1 MSNYTIAL
9 SGLQNTSLA
18 IDTTSN
24 NIANANTI
32 GYKAGE
38 YVFADQFVKAINPA
52 DTARVGMGTQSLGV
66 RRPMLQGTITNS
78 ANPLDLAISGKG
90 MFRLLQG
97 SGLGDVD
104 PSAVYYSRNG
114 QFGVDKQGYIVNEN
128 GMYLTGYQPSRDGNS
143 VTDDYMDGG
152 VDKNG
157 NKKRG
162 RLLMPNSNLPG
173 NETTT
178 SSVSALLNSTST
190 AFTSTANV
198 SFDPTQSTFNNK
210 TTQTVF
216 DNEGNSHTLEVYYRR
231 VNDSSLT
238 IAATS
243 NGYSYSP
250 SRSASPSTLGTS
262 LVTINPNS
270 VLRVDT
276 PSNASAQAANASA
289 STTITLTAVAAQAG
303 GNIDVLNHR
312 VFING
317 VDSGAT
323 VSAGGTTTSLTTTS
337 AVTVPSGAAVTF
349 YAPKQT
355 TTANGAV
362 DNSTSIVTQAQVQ
375 AASIGD
381 RIFLNG
387 VDSGKT
393 VNSIA
398 GTTVTA
404 SAAMTMNTGATLTFF
419 KPNLDMTLTAPDG
432 TQITMQGFSNRKQ
445 TGQINT
451 ATTVLTNVSTFTA
464 AAATTA
470 INVGDRIFIK
480 GIDTGKTVATIDNAT
495 KAITTS
501 GAITT
506 SAITDQITFSP
517 TENLTTTM
525 AKVEVY
531 ASLDG
536 RFYDYNEAT
545 TSSNRALT
553 PQTPGVLGYK
563 QVSELCFIG
572 GKNIDSLVPDTL
584 SGNPMFNTTSKL
596 STRVTN
602 QAGGTSDLVFTLDLS
617 DTSLQAGAFQVTRS
631 VQNGEP
637 LARLT
642 NVTVDNQGRIV
653 GVYGSGKL
661 QYVGQLALVN
671 FDAPEGLIPVG
682 KNAFAASVVSGTEQ
696 SAQGVLVG
704 RAGTGTFG
712 EVKGQALESSN
723 VDLANE
729 LVRLMVLQRSYS
741 ANSQSMKA
749 FDQTLRD
756 TLQMVG

>member
-66 RRPMLQGTITNS
+66 RRAMLQGTITNS

-97 SGLGDVD
+97 SGSGAVD

-114 QFGVDKQGYIVNEN
+114 QFSVDKQGYIVNEN
-128 GMYLTGYQPSRDGNS
+128 GMYLTGYQPARDGNS

-178 SSVSALLNSTST
+178 SSIAAMLNSTST

-231 VNDSSLT
+231 VSDSNLT
-238 IAATS
+238 ITASA

-250 SRSASPSTLGTS
+250 SRASSPSTLGAT

-270 VLRVDT
+270 VLRMDSA
-276 PSNASAQAANASA
+276 SNASAQSSVAST
-289 STTITLTAVAAQAG
+289 STTITLTSAAASAG
-303 GNIDVLNHR
+303 SPVDVTGMR
-312 VFING
+312 VFVNG

-323 VSAGGTTTSLTTTS
+323 VSVGGASTSLTTTS

-349 YAPKQT
+349 YAPRHSTTVTPAT
-355 TTANGAV
+355 TTSA
-362 DNSTSIVTQAQVQ
+362 TLVTVAAAP
-375 AASIGD
+375 AASVGD
-381 RIFLNG
+381 RIFIDGL
-387 VDSGKT
+387 DTGKT
-393 VNSIA
+393 VNAIA

-404 SAAMTMNTGATLTFF
+404 SGTLSITNNAKITFF
-419 KPNLDMTLTAPDG
+419 KPNLDMTLIAPDG
-432 TQITMQGFSNRKQ
+432 TTITVQGFGNKKQ
-445 TGQINT
+445 PGQNFT
-451 ATTVLTNVSTFTA
+451 ATAVLTNA
-464 AAATTA
+464 TA
-470 INVGDRIFIK
+470 ITTSSTATGVSVGDRIFVK
-480 GIDTGKTVATIDNAT
+480 GVDTGRTVTAVSGTSVTAST
-495 KAITTS
+495 GGITTT
-501 GAITT
+501 AL
-506 SAITDQITFSP
+506 TDLITFSP
-517 TENLTTTM
+517 TEPLTTTM

-531 ASLDG
+531 ASIDG
-536 RFYDYNEAT
+536 RFFDYNDTTT
-545 TSSNRALT
+545 TSSRALT

-563 QVSELCFIG
+563 EVSELCFIG
-572 GKNIDSLVPDTL
+572 GKNIDSLVTDTL
-584 SGNPMFNTTSKL
+584 SGNPMFNTVSKL

-602 QAGGTSDLVFTLDLS
+602 QAGGTSDLVFNLDLS
-617 DTSLQAGAFQVTRS
+617 DTSLQAGAFQITRS
-631 VQNGEP
+631 TQNGEP

-642 NVTVDNQGRIV
+642 NVTVDNEGRIV

-661 QYVGQLALVN
+661 QYVGQLALVH
-671 FDAPEGLIPVG
+671 FDAAEGLIPVG
-682 KNAFAASVVSGTEQ
+682 KNAFAASVMSGTEF

-704 RAGTGTFG
+704 RAGTGVFG
-712 EVKGQALESSN
+712 EVKGQALESST

>member
-9 SGLQNTSLA
+9 AGLQNTSLA

-24 NIANANTI
+24 NIANANTV

-52 DTARVGMGTQSLGV
+52 DQARVGMGTQSLGV

-97 SGLGDVD
+97 SGDGNVD
-104 PSAVYYSRNG
+104 PSAVYYTRNG
-114 QFGVDKQGYIVNEN
+114 QFAVDKQGYIVNEN
-128 GMYLTGYQPSRDGNS
+128 GMYLTGYQPARDGNS

-157 NKKRG
+157 HKKRG
-162 RLLMPNSNLPG
+162 RLLMPDSNLPG
-173 NETTT
+173 NET
-178 SSVSALLNSTST
+178 SRSQISAMLDSTST

-231 VNDSSLT
+231 VSDANLT
-238 IAATS
+238 ITS
-243 NGYSYSP
+243 GVNGYTYSP
-250 SRSASPSTLGTS
+250 SRASSPNTLGAT

-270 VLRVDT
+270 VLRMDS
-276 PSNASAQAANASA
+276 PANASSQASAASA
-289 STTITLTAVAAQAG
+289 STTISLSSAASNAGAAV
-303 GNIDVLNHR
+303 DVTGMR
-312 VFING
+312 VFVNG

-323 VSAGGTTTSLTTTS
+323 VSAGGLTNSLTTTS

-349 YAPKQT
+349 YAPRQS
-355 TTANGAV
+355 TTATA
-362 DNSTSIVTQAQVQ
+362 TSAGNTFTP
-375 AASIGD
+375 AAGIATASVGD
-381 RIFLNG
+381 RIFVNG
-387 VDSGKT
+387 VDTGRT
-393 VNSIA
+393 VVSSLA
-398 GTTVTA
+398 GSPYTVTA
-404 SAAMTMNTGATLTFF
+404 SGAVTIGAIGDKLTFF
-419 KPNLDMTLTAPDG
+419 KPSLDMTLIAPDG
-432 TQITMQGFSNRKQ
+432 TEITMQGFSNKKQ
-445 TGQINT
+445 TG
-451 ATTVLTNVSTFTA
+451 ASTEA
-464 AAATTA
+464 
-470 INVGDRIFIK
+470 
-480 GIDTGKTVATIDNAT
+480 
-495 KAITTS
+495 
-501 GAITT
+501 
-506 SAITDQITFSP
+506 
-517 TENLTTTM
+517 LTTTM

-536 RFYDYNEAT
+536 RFFDYNDPT
-545 TSSNRALT
+545 TTSNRALT

-563 QVSELCFIG
+563 EVSEICFIG
-572 GKNIDSLVPDTL
+572 GRNIDSLVTDNL
-584 SGNPMFNTTSKL
+584 SGNPMFSTVSKL

-602 QAGGTSDLVFTLDLS
+602 QAGGSSDLVFDLNLT
-617 DTSLQAGAFQVTRS
+617 DTSLEAGAFQITHS
-631 VQNGEP
+631 TQNGEP

-642 NVTVDNQGRIV
+642 NVTVDNEGRIV

-661 QYVGQLALVN
+661 QYVGQLALVH
-671 FDAPEGLIPVG
+671 FDAAEGLIPVG
-682 KNAFAASVVSGTEQ
+682 KNAFAASVISGTEH
-696 SAQGVLVG
+696 SAEGVLVG
-704 RAGTGTFG
+704 RAGTGIFG
-712 EVKGQALESSN
+712 EIKGQALESST

-756 TLQMVG
+756 TIQMVS

>member
-66 RRPMLQGTITNS
+66 RRAMLQGTITNS

-97 SGLGDVD
+97 SGNGAVD
-104 PSAVYYSRNG
+104 PSAVYYTRNG

-128 GMYLTGYQPSRDGNS
+128 GMYLTGYQPSLDGDS
-143 VTDDYMDGG
+143 VTDDYINGG

-157 NKKRG
+157 NQKRG
-162 RLLMPNSNLPG
+162 RLLMPESNLPG

-178 SSVSALLNSTST
+178 SHISAMLNSTST

-210 TTQTVF
+210 TTQSVF

-231 VNDSSLT
+231 VSDSNLT
-238 IAATS
+238 ITASA

-250 SRSASPSTLGTS
+250 SRASSPNTLGAT
-262 LVTINPNS
+262 LVNINPNS
-270 VLRVDT
+270 VLRMDSS
-276 PSNASAQAANASA
+276 SNASGQSSVASTSTTVTLTSAAASA
-289 STTITLTAVAAQAG
+289 ATPV
-303 GNIDVLNHR
+303 DVTGMR
-312 VFING
+312 VFVNG

-323 VSAGGTTTSLTTTS
+323 VSAGGASTSLTTTS
-337 AVTVPSGAAVTF
+337 AVVVPSGAAITF
-349 YAPKQT
+349 YAPRH
-355 TTANGAV
+355 TTAAAAAV
-362 DNSTSIVTQAQVQ
+362 VGSATITTDDAPP
-375 AASIGD
+375 AASVGD
-381 RIFLNG
+381 RIFVNG
-387 VDSGKT
+387 VDTGKT
-393 VNSIA
+393 VNALA

-404 SAAMTMNTGATLTFF
+404 SGTLSISDNATLTFF
-419 KPNLDMTLTAPDG
+419 KPNLDMTLIAPDG
-432 TQITMQGFSNRKQ
+432 TEITMQGFGNKKQ
-445 TGQINT
+445 TGQNFT
-451 ATTVLTNVSTFTA
+451 ATTVLTNA
-464 AAATTA
+464 TA
-470 INVGDRIFIK
+470 ITTSSTATGVNVGDRIFVK
-480 GIDTGKTVATIDNAT
+480 GVDTGRTVTAVSGTSVTAST
-495 KAITTS
+495 GGITT
-501 GAITT
+501 T
-506 SAITDQITFSP
+506 AITDLITFSP
-517 TENLTTTM
+517 TESLTTTM

-531 ASLDG
+531 ASIDG
-536 RFYDYNEAT
+536 RFFDYNDAT
-545 TSSNRALT
+545 TTSNRALT

-563 QVSELCFIG
+563 EVSELCFIG
-572 GKNIDSLVPDTL
+572 GKNIDSLVTDNL
-584 SGNPMFNTTSKL
+584 SGNPMFSTVTKL

-602 QAGGTSDLVFTLDLS
+602 QAGGSSDLVFDLNLT
-617 DTSLQAGAFQVTRS
+617 DTSLQAGAFQITHS
-631 VQNGEP
+631 TQNGEP

-642 NVTVDNQGRIV
+642 NVTVDNEGRIV

-661 QYVGQLALVN
+661 QYVGQLALVH
-671 FDAPEGLIPVG
+671 FDAAEGLIPVG
-682 KNAFAASVVSGTEQ
+682 KNAFAASVMSGTEH
-696 SAQGVLVG
+696 SADGVLVG
-704 RAGTGTFG
+704 RAGTGVFG
-712 EVKGQALESSN
+712 EVKGQALESST

>member
-9 SGLQNTSLA
+9 AGLQNTSLA

-24 NIANANTI
+24 NIANANTV

-52 DTARVGMGTQSLGV
+52 DQARVGMGTQSLGV

-97 SGLGDVD
+97 SGDGNVD
-104 PSAVYYSRNG
+104 PSAVYYTRNG
-114 QFGVDKQGYIVNEN
+114 QFAVDKQGYIVNEN
-128 GMYLTGYQPSRDGNS
+128 GMFLTGYQPARDGNS

-162 RLLMPNSNLPG
+162 RLLMPDSNLPG
-173 NETTT
+173 NETST
-178 SSVSALLNSTST
+178 SRISAMLDSTST

-231 VNDSSLT
+231 VSDANLT
-238 IAATS
+238 ITS
-243 NGYSYSP
+243 GVNGYTYSP
-250 SRSASPSTLGTS
+250 SRASSPNTLGAT

-270 VLRVDT
+270 VLRMDS
-276 PSNASAQAANASA
+276 PANASSQASAASA
-289 STTITLTAVAAQAG
+289 STAISLSSAAANAGTAVNVTG
-303 GNIDVLNHR
+303 MR
-312 VFING
+312 VFVNG

-349 YAPKQT
+349 YAPRQS
-355 TTANGAV
+355 TTATAT
-362 DNSTSIVTQAQVQ
+362 STGTTFTP
-375 AASIGD
+375 AAGIATASVGD
-381 RIFLNG
+381 RIFVNG
-387 VDSGKT
+387 VDTGRT
-393 VNSIA
+393 VVSSLA
-398 GTTVTA
+398 GSPYTVTA
-404 SAAMTMNTGATLTFF
+404 SGAVTIGAVGDKLTFF
-419 KPNLDMTLTAPDG
+419 KPSLDMTLIAPDG
-432 TQITMQGFSNRKQ
+432 TEITMQGFSNKKQ
-445 TGQINT
+445 TG
-451 ATTVLTNVSTFTA
+451 ASTEA
-464 AAATTA
+464 
-470 INVGDRIFIK
+470 
-480 GIDTGKTVATIDNAT
+480 
-495 KAITTS
+495 
-501 GAITT
+501 
-506 SAITDQITFSP
+506 
-517 TENLTTTM
+517 LTTTM

-536 RFYDYNEAT
+536 RFFDYNDPT
-545 TSSNRALT
+545 TTSNRALT

-563 QVSELCFIG
+563 EVSEICFIG
-572 GKNIDSLVPDTL
+572 GRNIDSLVTDNL
-584 SGNPMFNTTSKL
+584 SGNPMFSTVSKL

-602 QAGGTSDLVFTLDLS
+602 QAGGSSDLVFDLNLT
-617 DTSLQAGAFQVTRS
+617 DTSLEAGAFQITHS
-631 VQNGEP
+631 TQNGEP

-642 NVTVDNQGRIV
+642 NVTVDNEGRIV

-661 QYVGQLALVN
+661 QYVGQLALVH
-671 FDAPEGLIPVG
+671 FDAAEGLIPVG
-682 KNAFAASVVSGTEQ
+682 KNAFAASVISGTEH
-696 SAQGVLVG
+696 SAEGVLVG
-704 RAGTGTFG
+704 RAGTGIFG
-712 EVKGQALESSN
+712 EIKGQALESST

-756 TLQMVG
+756 TIQMVS

>member
-66 RRPMLQGTITNS
+66 RRAMLQGTITNS

-97 SGLGDVD
+97 SGNGAVD
-104 PSAVYYSRNG
+104 PSAVYYTRNG

-128 GMYLTGYQPSRDGNS
+128 GMYLTGYQPSLDGDS
-143 VTDDYMDGG
+143 VTDDYINGG

-157 NKKRG
+157 NQKRG
-162 RLLMPNSNLPG
+162 RLLMPESNLPG

-178 SSVSALLNSTST
+178 SHISAMLNSTST

-210 TTQTVF
+210 TTQSVF

-231 VNDSSLT
+231 VSDSSLT
-238 IAATS
+238 ITASA

-250 SRSASPSTLGTS
+250 SRASSPNTLGAT
-262 LVTINPNS
+262 LVNINPNS
-270 VLRVDT
+270 VLRMDSS
-276 PSNASAQAANASA
+276 SNASGQSSIAST
-289 STTITLTAVAAQAG
+289 STTITLTSAAASAATPV
-303 GNIDVLNHR
+303 DVTGMR
-312 VFING
+312 VFVNG

-323 VSAGGTTTSLTTTS
+323 VSVGGASTSLTTTS

-349 YAPKQT
+349 YAPRHST
-355 TTANGAV
+355 TVTPAV
-362 DNSTSIVTQAQVQ
+362 TTSATIVTVAAPP
-375 AASIGD
+375 AASVGD
-381 RIFLNG
+381 RIFVGG
-387 VDSGKT
+387 VDTGKT
-393 VNSIA
+393 VNAIA

-404 SAAMTMNTGATLTFF
+404 SGTLSISDNAKITFF
-419 KPNLDMTLTAPDG
+419 KPNLDMTLIAPDG
-432 TQITMQGFSNRKQ
+432 TEITMQGFGNKKQ
-445 TGQINT
+445 TGQNFT
-451 ATTVLTNVSTFTA
+451 ATTVLTNA
-464 AAATTA
+464 TA
-470 INVGDRIFIK
+470 ITTSSTATGVSVGDRIFVK
-480 GIDTGKTVATIDNAT
+480 GVDTGRTVTAVSGSSVTAST
-495 KAITTS
+495 GGITTT
-501 GAITT
+501 AL
-506 SAITDQITFSP
+506 TDLITFSP
-517 TENLTTTM
+517 TESLTTTM

-531 ASLDG
+531 ASIDG
-536 RFYDYNEAT
+536 RFFDYNDAT
-545 TSSNRALT
+545 TTSNRALT

-563 QVSELCFIG
+563 EVSELCFIG
-572 GKNIDSLVPDTL
+572 GKNIDSLVTDNL
-584 SGNPMFNTTSKL
+584 SGNPMFSTVTKL

-602 QAGGTSDLVFTLDLS
+602 QAGGSSDLVFDLNLT
-617 DTSLQAGAFQVTRS
+617 DTSLQAGAFQITHS
-631 VQNGEP
+631 IQNGEP

-642 NVTVDNQGRIV
+642 NVTVDNEGRIV

-661 QYVGQLALVN
+661 QYVGQLALVH
-671 FDAPEGLIPVG
+671 FDAAEGLIPVG
-682 KNAFAASVVSGTEQ
+682 KNAFAASVMYGTEH
-696 SAQGVLVG
+696 SADGVLVG
-704 RAGTGTFG
+704 RAGTGVFG
-712 EVKGQALESSN
+712 EVKVQALESST